1 MRILL
6 KKNPNLKNKV
16 LQKSWMV
23 MKLILKVIET
33 IKKVMRM
40 AKKMRMRVMD
50 KIAQI
55 LLPAKKRLI

>member
-1 MRILL
+1 
-6 KKNPNLKNKV
+6 
-16 LQKSWMV
+16 

-40 AKKMRMRVMD
+40 AKKMPMRVMN
-50 KIAQI
+50 KTVQI